1 MKTML
6 KILVIVTMPLF
17 VLTADLP
24 FLMVDLVP
32 DAHAIFGVRRRA
44 LRRGVIIGEA
54 AATSTNA
61 AAATTAQQQSATAQ
75 QQATTAQQ
83 QTAAPTPAT
92 PGTVLPMG
100 TIVHTLPAGCPAKA
114 IGGVEYY
121 FCGGNYYRTAFQG
134 SNLVYVTAN
143 PQ

>member
-61 AAATTAQQQSATAQ
+61 AATTTAQQQSA
-75 QQATTAQQ
+75 TAQQ

-92 PGTVLPMG
+92 PGTILPMG
-100 TIVHTLPAGCPAKA
+100 TIVHTLPAGCPAKT

-143 PQ
+143 P

>member
-6 KILVIVTMPLF
+6 KVLIIAIMPLF

-61 AAATTAQQQSATAQ
+61 AVTPSPPGAT
-75 QQATTAQQ
+75 
-83 QTAAPTPAT
+83 
-92 PGTVLPMG
+92 LPMG
-100 TIVHTLPAGCPAKA
+100 TVVHTLPADCPAKA

-121 FCGGNYYRTAFQG
+121 NCGGNYYRTAFQG

-143 PQ
+143 PK